1 MTKKNRNAQHPEE
14 TKKPVVTRRRALIF
28 VGVALGFLVIISMIP
43 SNEDS
48 SSNGDNT
55 DQSADAD
62 VTSPAE
68 AVTPVGRLTDAI
80 RDETGKSNIEGYGD
94 RIQLVE
100 FSEEQTLIRLL
111 GSENITSGL
120 TKSSNRRLVLE
131 TIKAYQS
138 AGLTSQFIAIDV
150 YYPLV
155 DNLGTEKLYRIL
167 GYGFTQDRIMAIT
180 ADNIDT
186 ERMDENFADEF
197 TFVHPEFQW

>member
-1 MTKKNRNAQHPEE
+1 
-14 TKKPVVTRRRALIF
+14 
-28 VGVALGFLVIISMIP
+28 
-43 SNEDS
+43 
-48 SSNGDNT
+48 
-55 DQSADAD
+55 
-62 VTSPAE
+62 
-68 AVTPVGRLTDAI
+68 
-80 RDETGKSNIEGYGD
+80 
-94 RIQLVE
+94 
-100 FSEEQTLIRLL
+100 LIRLL